1 MIGEQKTVWQEGGG
15 SGFMQARLLYRRMKP
30 EIYLAFA
37 CRLPC
42 PFRASKTES
51 AMKKIFGLLAG
62 IVLTLPLVS
71 VASSDIDIGFSPE
84 GSALTLVLKTIDD
97 SQRSLRLIGYVFTS
111 PDVVK
116 SLIDAKKRGVDVRVI
131 VDEKANRNNTSQAA
145 LNLLVNAGIPT
156 RIINAYKITHD
167 KIIVADE
174 RTTETG
180 SFNYT
185 RAADRSNSENV
196 IVIRNNPEVAKTYL
210 SHWQSRWEKG
220 QDWTSTY

>member
-1 MIGEQKTVWQEGGG
+1 
-15 SGFMQARLLYRRMKP
+15 
-30 EIYLAFA
+30 
-37 CRLPC
+37 
-42 PFRASKTES
+42 
-51 AMKKIFGLLAG
+51 MKKIFGLLAG

-131 VDEKANRNNTSQAA
+131 VDEKANRNNTSQAT

-156 RIINAYKITHD
+156 RIISAYKITHD

-180 SFNYT
+180 SFKLQ
-185 RAADRSNSENV
+185 AC
-196 IVIRNNPEVAKTYL
+196 
-210 SHWQSRWEKG
+210 SR
-220 QDWTSTY
+220 

>member
-1 MIGEQKTVWQEGGG
+1 
-15 SGFMQARLLYRRMKP
+15 
-30 EIYLAFA
+30 
-37 CRLPC
+37 
-42 PFRASKTES
+42 
-51 AMKKIFGLLAG
+51 MKKIFGLLAG

-156 RIINAYKITHD
+156 RIISAYKITHD
-167 KIIVADE
+167 KIIVTDE

-185 RAADRSNSENV
+185 RAAGSNSENV

>member
-1 MIGEQKTVWQEGGG
+1 
-15 SGFMQARLLYRRMKP
+15 MQARLLYRRIKP
-30 EIYLAFA
+30 EIISTLV

-42 PFRASKTES
+42 PFVASKTEC
-51 AMKKIFGLLAG
+51 AMKKFFVLLAG
-62 IVLTLPLVS
+62 IVLVLPLAS
-71 VASSDIDIGFSPE
+71 VASTDIEIGFSPE

-97 SQRSLRLIGYVFTS
+97 SQRSLRLMGYVFTS

-116 SLIDAKKRGVDVRVI
+116 SLIDAKNRGVDVRII
-131 VDEKANRNNTSQAA
+131 VDEKTNRNNTSQAA

-156 RIINAYKITHD
+156 RIISAYKITHD

-185 RAADRSNSENV
+185 LAAGSNSENV

>member
-1 MIGEQKTVWQEGGG
+1 MNK
-15 SGFMQARLLYRRMKP
+15 F
-30 EIYLAFA
+30 
-37 CRLPC
+37 
-42 PFRASKTES
+42 
-51 AMKKIFGLLAG
+51 FGLLAG
-62 IVLTLPLVS
+62 IVLVLPLVS
-71 VASSDIDIGFSPE
+71 VASTDIEIGFSPE
-84 GSALTLVLKTIDD
+84 GSALTLVIRTIDD
-97 SQRSLRLIGYVFTS
+97 AQRSVRLMGYVFTS

-116 SLIDAKKRGVDVRVI
+116 SLIDAKKRGVDVQVI

-156 RIINAYKITHD
+156 RIISAYKITHD
-167 KIIVADE
+167 KVIVADE

-185 RAADRSNSENV
+185 RAATRSNSENV

>member
-1 MIGEQKTVWQEGGG
+1 
-15 SGFMQARLLYRRMKP
+15 
-30 EIYLAFA
+30 
-37 CRLPC
+37 
-42 PFRASKTES
+42 
-51 AMKKIFGLLAG
+51 MKKFFVLLAG
-62 IVLTLPLVS
+62 IVLVLPLAS
-71 VASSDIDIGFSPE
+71 VASTDIEIGFSPE

-97 SQRSLRLIGYVFTS
+97 SQRSLRLMGYVFTS

-116 SLIDAKKRGVDVRVI
+116 SLIDAKNRGVDVRII

-156 RIINAYKITHD
+156 RIISAYKITHD

-180 SFNYT
+180 SFNYPL
-185 RAADRSNSENV
+185 AAGSNSENV

>member
-1 MIGEQKTVWQEGGG
+1 MIGEQKPVWQEGGG
-15 SGFMQARLLYRRMKP
+15 SRLMHTRLLYRRIKL
-30 EIYLAFA
+30 EIFSTLA

-42 PFRASKTES
+42 PFWASKTEC
-51 AMKKIFGLLAG
+51 AMNKFFGLLAG
-62 IVLTLPLVS
+62 IVLVLPLVS
-71 VASSDIDIGFSPE
+71 VASTDIEIGFSPE
-84 GSALTLVLKTIDD
+84 GSALTLVIRTIDD
-97 SQRSLRLIGYVFTS
+97 AQRSVRLMGYVFTS

-116 SLIDAKKRGVDVRVI
+116 SLIDAKKRGVDVQVI

-156 RIINAYKITHD
+156 RIISAYKITHD
-167 KIIVADE
+167 KVIVADE

-185 RAADRSNSENV
+185 RAATRSNSENV